1 MQQAEVATEISTI
14 GPQPTADFC
23 DQHPD
28 AEVLQGRYL
37 TLGGLRGC
45 LGRAETISTR
55 DDNSLVKE
63 VLGEPGNGRVLFV
76 DNSASTNCA
85 MLGGNLAQLAAD
97 NGWAGIVIHGA
108 VRDLEELRE
117 APLAVFA
124 LASCPRRS
132 KKHGAGVR
140 SRAIRIGGAYIQP
153 NDIIAADADGVVI
166 LASWAANGR
175 DI

>member
-1 MQQAEVATEISTI
+1 MQPA
-14 GPQPTADFC
+14 ADFC
-23 DQHPD
+23 DENPD

-37 TLGGLRGC
+37 TLGGKRGC

-63 VLGEPGNGRVLFV
+63 VLSEPGNGRVLFV

-85 MLGGNLAQLAAD
+85 MLGGNLAELAAG

-108 VRDLEELRE
+108 VRDLQELE
-117 APLAVFA
+117 QAPVAVFA

-140 SRAIRIGGAYIQP
+140 SKPIRIGGAYIQP
-153 NDIIAADADGVVI
+153 EDIIAADSDGVVI
-166 LASWAANGR
+166 LASWAAHGR
-175 DI
+175 DV